1 MHPRTPRSATSP
13 LRLLTATLLLAAGC
27 DAPERGLTEEAG
39 FPDDMGESFQALCES
54 NATGYVARTPYCG
67 SIPDA
72 YTKAS
77 VNVGWYPY
85 RANKATAIYRAEGSV
100 LGTLAAGQTFSL
112 QSTRNPDCLDSPPL
126 RPPRSYNGED
136 YVWGYAADGSLT
148 GWVKAA
154 DLTYDGEGSCARL
167 CQDGPAGAD
176 FQVKLN
182 GEGACSELCCDE
194 VDERYPVGNPD
205 RSRNLGGCW
214 SAQVNSQY
222 DGDGDCG
229 GSTMN
234 VTRWVSVEDS
244 HLRFAPLSTSIRYLF
259 KCDKVQL
266 LYSANGWGFVEL
278 TASTHPGFSPVGSR
292 GWLMASSLSASKPTG
307 CP

>member
-1 MHPRTPRSATSP
+1 MKAPLRSALSS
-13 LRLLTATLLLAAGC
+13 LLLLASAC
-27 DAPERGLTEEAG
+27 DTSEVALTEEAG
-39 FPDDMGESFQALCES
+39 FPDELGETFQSLCES
-54 NATGYVARTPYCG
+54 EQTGYVARTPYCG
-67 SIPDA
+67 GIPDA

-85 RANKATAIYRAEGSV
+85 RANKRTSILRAEGNV
-100 LGTLAAGQTFSL
+100 LGTLEAGQTFSL
-112 QSTRNPDCLDSPPL
+112 QSTRNPSCLDSPPL

-136 YVWGYAADGSLT
+136 YVWGYAAEGSLT
-148 GWVKAA
+148 GWVKSA
-154 DLTYDGEGSCARL
+154 DLAYDGGGSCSRL
-167 CQDGPAGAD
+167 CQDGPANVD
-176 FQVKLN
+176 FQVKQN
-182 GEGACSELCCDE
+182 ASATCEALCCDT
-194 VDERYPVGNPD
+194 VDERYPEGNAD
-205 RSRNLGGCW
+205 RYRNLGGCW

-234 VTRWVSVEDS
+234 VTRWVGVEDS
-244 HLRFAPLSTSIRYLF
+244 HLRFAPLSTSVRYLF

-278 TASTHPGFSPVGSR
+278 SASTHPGFSPVGSR
-292 GWLMASSLSASKPTG
+292 GWLMTSSLSATKPAG